1 MMKVMIVEDEVLVR
15 LGLKKAV
22 PWSTLGME
30 LVCEAS
36 DGSEAYEMFV
46 RHLPDIVLVDIELP
60 KMDGLRFIQ
69 FAKKHREDTKF
80 IILTCQQDIK
90 YARSAIQLQVSDF
103 LLKSTLDMKE
113 LCDILQNMSVE
124 LRLKRHAGSE
134 TGARDTDQAQRKKRF
149 LQSWL
154 DGVLPKFE
162 PERSD
167 VQLQEFAAL
176 LQATRCQA
184 WVIQLGK
191 HTASFGGWPDLDGDI
206 QQMTVQHF
214 GSRCL
219 GIVEDAAKQRLH
231 LIFAGAPSADEAQ
244 RWKET
249 MQDKLNM
256 TLTIAISAV
265 FHDPYEW
272 RVYDLEAAE
281 LLQLEFYHLSEGIF
295 SDRTHLIRDTLTEP
309 IQKMK
314 KDIYDR
320 IGSLQLADMDALFGA
335 LCEAL
340 LESPFL
346 HPHIVKNMMTEML
359 FRLWSACE
367 EMSMAD
373 ISTNHQLVDRIYAA
387 NRLEELSDLLLEEVR
402 SAERAVADC
411 YEQDDKSRLIL
422 LIKQYIKSNMHREFS
437 LQEIA
442 DTFHMNNSYLSRM
455 FKEVTDSSFTEY
467 VLYEKTEAAMAMMKS
482 GLPLTQISEKLGY
495 QNLSSF
501 TRMFKKVRGVSPSRY
516 QD

>member
-1 MMKVMIVEDEVLVR
+1 MKVMIVEDEVLVR

-90 YARSAIQLQVSDF
+90 YARSAIQLQVTDF

-113 LCDILQNMSVE
+113 LCDILQNISVE
-124 LRLKRHAGSE
+124 LLLKRHAGSE
-134 TGARDTDQAQRKKRF
+134 SGSTDADKAQRKKRF

-154 DGVLPKFE
+154 DGVLPKSQ

-167 VQLQEFAAL
+167 VQLQEFASL
-176 LQATRCQA
+176 LQAANYQA
-184 WVIQLGK
+184 WVIQPERHVAARGI
-191 HTASFGGWPDLDGDI
+191 WPSSDADLEQLAI
-206 QQMTVQHF
+206 QHL
-214 GSRCL
+214 GSRYI
-219 GIVEDAAKQRLH
+219 GAVEDAAKSKLH
-231 LIFAGAPSADEAQ
+231 LIIAENPPASEAQ
-244 RWKET
+244 RWKEA
-249 MQDKLNM
+249 MQDKLGI
-256 TLTIAISAV
+256 TITIAISST
-265 FHDPYEW
+265 FDDPYDW
-272 RVYDLEAAE
+272 RVYALQAAE
-281 LLQLEFYHLSEGIF
+281 LLQLDFYHHSGRIVRE
-295 SDRTHLIRDTLTEP
+295 SDRLIRDTLTEP

-314 KDIYDR
+314 KDIYER
-320 IGSLQLADMDALFGA
+320 IGALQFADINPQFEA
-335 LCEAL
+335 LCKAL
-340 LESPFL
+340 IEPPFL

-367 EMSMAD
+367 EITTAS

-387 NRLEELSDLLLEEVR
+387 SRLEELSELMLEEVH
-402 SAERAVADC
+402 SAEKAVADC
-411 YEQDDKSRLIL
+411 YAQDDKSKLIL

-437 LQEIA
+437 LQDIA
-442 DTFHMNNSYLSRM
+442 DTFHMNNSHLSRM
-455 FKEVTDSSFTEY
+455 FKEVTDSSFTDY
-467 VLYEKTEAAMAMMKS
+467 VLYEKTEAAMALMKS
-482 GLPLTQISEKLGY
+482 GLPLTLISEKLGY

-516 QD
+516 QE

>member
-1 MMKVMIVEDEVLVR
+1 MKVMIVEDEVLVR

-30 LVCEAS
+30 LVCEAG

-90 YARSAIQLQVSDF
+90 YARSAIQLQVTDF
-103 LLKSTLDMKE
+103 LLKSTLDMTE
-113 LCDILQNMSVE
+113 LCNILQNISLE
-124 LRLKRHAGSE
+124 LRLKRHAGNESGSSE
-134 TGARDTDQAQRKKRF
+134 ADRAERKKRF
-149 LQSWL
+149 FQSWL
-154 DGVLPKFE
+154 DGVLPKSE
-162 PERSD
+162 PDRSD
-167 VQLQEFAAL
+167 VQLQEFAPL
-176 LQATRCQA
+176 LEANRCQA
-184 WVIQLGK
+184 WVIQLGRQ
-191 HTASFGGWPDLDGDI
+191 TPTMGRWPHVDADI
-206 QQMTVQHF
+206 EQMTMKHF

-219 GIVEDAAKQRLH
+219 GIVEDASKCRLH
-231 LIFAGAPSADEAQ
+231 LIFAGAPPVDEAH
-244 RWKET
+244 RWKEA
-249 MQDKLNM
+249 MQDKLNV
-256 TLTIAISAV
+256 TLTIAISSI

-272 RVYDLEAAE
+272 RVYDLQAAE
-281 LLQLEFYHLSEGIF
+281 LLQLEFYIHSGDIF
-295 SDRTHLIRDTLTEP
+295 SESKYLIRDTLTEP

-320 IGSLQLADMDALFGA
+320 IGALQFAGMDALIGD
-335 LCEAL
+335 LCAAL
-340 LESPFL
+340 LEPPYL

-359 FRLWSACE
+359 FRLWSGCE
-367 EMSMAD
+367 EVTTAS

-387 NRLEELSDLLLEEVR
+387 NRLEELSELLLEEICNV
-402 SAERAVADC
+402 EKAVGEC
-411 YEQDDKSRLIL
+411 YAQDDKSKLIIM
-422 LIKQYIKSNMHREFS
+422 IKQYIKSNMHREFS
-437 LQEIA
+437 LQDIA

-467 VLYEKTEAAMAMMKS
+467 VLYEKTEAAMALMKS

>member
-1 MMKVMIVEDEVLVR
+1 MKVMIVEDEVLVR

-69 FAKKHREDTKF
+69 FAKKHREDAKF
-80 IILTCQQDIK
+80 IILTCHQDMK
-90 YARSAIQLQVSDF
+90 YARSAIQLQVTDF

-113 LCDILQNMSVE
+113 LCDILQNISVE
-124 LRLKRHAGSE
+124 LRLKRHAGNG
-134 TGARDTDQAQRKKRF
+134 TDAREADRAQRKKRF
-149 LQSWL
+149 LRSWL
-154 DGVLPKFE
+154 DGVLPKSE

-167 VQLQEFAAL
+167 AQLEEFASLIEAN
-176 LQATRCQA
+176 RFQA

-191 HTASFGGWPDLDGDI
+191 QAAAMMAWPQMDADLEPL
-206 QQMTVQHF
+206 TLHHL

-219 GIVEDAAKQRLH
+219 GLVEDASKRRLH
-231 LIFAGAPSADEAQ
+231 LIFAGAPSTEETQ
-244 RWKET
+244 RWKEAV
-249 MQDKLNM
+249 QDKLDV
-256 TLTIAISAV
+256 TITIAMSAI

-272 RVYDLEAAE
+272 RAHDLQAAE
-281 LLQLEFYHLSEGIF
+281 LLQLEFYNYNGDIYSSNKQWIH
-295 SDRTHLIRDTLTEP
+295 DTVTEP
-309 IQKMK
+309 VQKLK
-314 KDIYDR
+314 KEIYDR
-320 IGSLQLADMDALFGA
+320 IGALQFADMAPLIGA
-335 LCEAL
+335 LCESL
-340 LESPFL
+340 VEPPFL

-367 EMSMAD
+367 EMTTAA
-373 ISTNHQLVDRIYAA
+373 ISTNHQLVDLIYAA
-387 NRLEELSDLLLEEVR
+387 ARLGELSDLLLEEVR
-402 SAERAVADC
+402 RVGKAVAEC
-411 YEQDDKSRLIL
+411 YAQDDKSTLIL

-442 DTFHMNNSYLSRM
+442 DTFHMNNSYLSRI
-455 FKEVTDSSFTEY
+455 FKEETDTSFTEY
-467 VLYEKTEAAMAMMKS
+467 VLYEKTEAAMALMKN